1 MTYKELAEYLL
12 SLPAEIQKEKA
23 FIAFPKYIPAK
34 DKEGMERIFALD
46 SIKPC
51 TPLIKGNIKV
61 VKRDKKGKVILDK
74 KGDYKFDEFIMHCLT
89 TVTARSFERTL
100 YLSPL

>member
-12 SLPAEIQKEKA
+12 SLPAEIQKEQA
-23 FIAFPKYIPAK
+23 FIAFPKYIRDK
-34 DKEGMERIFALD
+34 NKEGIERTFILD
-46 SIKPC
+46 NIKAC
-51 TPLIKGNIKV
+51 SPLIEGDIKV
-61 VKRDKKGKVILDK
+61 VKRNKKGKIIFDK

-89 TVTARSFERTL
+89 TVTASSFESKL